1 MAGVTPTARRVLF
14 ALWVVTRVVA
24 TAVLITVVAFGA
36 FTLAVMAPSRRRY

>member
-14 ALWVVTRVVA
+14 ALWIATRIVA
-24 TAVLITVVAFGA
+24 SAVLIAVVMFGA

>member
-1 MAGVTPTARRVLF
+1 MADVTPTARRVLI

-24 TAVLITVVAFGA
+24 SAVLIALVAFGA